1 MGGSQLGGSLALQS
15 LRNSS
20 AVVRS
25 RLEWGRTAGG
35 EWSSGRRRRPSADP
49 EPTPAASEDDEV
61 HSHTRTRPRGLQAV
75 SVGGRGLA
83 ALPKLPVDSH
93 SRPHRH
99 FFSSIILG
107 AVGSLGFVFLV

>member
-61 HSHTRTRPRGLQAV
+61 HSHTRTRPPGLQAV
-75 SVGGRGLA
+75 SVGGRGLV

-93 SRPHRH
+93 S
-99 FFSSIILG
+99 
-107 AVGSLGFVFLV
+107 